1 MSETALQREVESL
14 TRQLLTAAGAHF
26 KRDTGKVTVKFDLTG
41 KAAGMAIFP
50 LRSAPI
56 IRYNALLLTENRD
69 DFLKRT
75 VPHEV
80 AHIVARRLFGKKIRP
95 HGPEWR
101 QVMQLFGAE
110 ASRCH
115 NYDVSRSSRRT
126 LKRYP
131 YRCDCRT
138 HQLSSIRHNR
148 VLQGQSYHC
157 RSCRQP
163 LIELAKSDQG
173 L

>member
-1 MSETALQREVESL
+1 MFEIALQREAEAL
-14 TRQLLTAAGAHF
+14 TQQLLASAGDHF
-26 KRDTGKVTVKFDLTG
+26 RKDTGKVVVRFDLTG

-50 LRSAPI
+50 PRSAPI
-56 IRYNALLLTENRD
+56 IRFNTLLMVENRD

-80 AHIVARRLFGKKIRP
+80 AHVVARRCFGKKIKP

-101 QVMQLFGAE
+101 QVIRLFGAE

-115 NYDVSRSSRRT
+115 NYDVSRSTRRK
-126 LKRYP
+126 LQRFS

-138 HQLSSIRHNR
+138 HELSSIRHNR
-148 VLQGQSYHC
+148 ALQGQTYLC
-157 RSCRQP
+157 VNCRQP
-163 LIELAKSDQG
+163 LVKSG
-173 L
+173 E